1 MVSIQGWEMIIPGYD
16 NTYFQVSCSFKVVR
30 SVVKVYQTNYKRNQY
45 YSGVYKRRLTRQ
57 N

>member
-30 SVVKVYQTNYKRNQY
+30 SVVRVYLTNYKRNQY
-45 YSGVYKRRLTRQ
+45 YSGVYERRLIRQ